1 MPMISIT
8 RLRLRSWIYLPRF
21 FIEAMRSNRQASA
34 AEGNLGV
41 RLLPD
46 KRNTFWTATSWSSEA
61 AMRAFVIAAP
71 HGPVM
76 RKLMHWCDEA
86 SVVHWEQP
94 DATLPSWEEAH
105 RRLEKEGR
113 LSKVNHPSPAH
124 LAHKYPAPA
133 SGRKAG

>member
-1 MPMISIT
+1 
-8 RLRLRSWIYLPRF
+8 
-21 FIEAMRSNRQASA
+21 
-34 AEGNLGV
+34 
-41 RLLPD
+41 LPD

-113 LSKVNHPSPAH
+113 LSKVNFPSPAH
-124 LAHKYPAPA
+124 TAHRYPAPA
-133 SGRKAG
+133 VSRAGERRVK